1 MERWWGAGAEG
12 RNGAGRNGGGG
23 PLLQTFTSS
32 FTKAMSHASWCRAL
46 AGVGLQSLCSGFHV
60 APHAFTDI
68 TFSLCVTLTSPLTPP
83 FFQTG
88 IVGPHVKHGIK
99 LLGNGKNFLNTP
111 LHLEVTSASKSAIA
125 AVEKV
130 RCW

>member
-1 MERWWGAGAEG
+1 VYDSDEPREIE
-12 RNGAGRNGGGG
+12 
-23 PLLQTFTSS
+23 Q
-32 FTKAMSHASWCRAL
+32 
-46 AGVGLQSLCSGFHV
+46 GVGWSGFGIPRCTT
-60 APHAFTDI
+60 PHAYLYVLTSLLPLCDI
-68 TFSLCVTLTSPLTPP
+68 TSLTLSPP

-111 LHLEVTSASKSAIA
+111 LHLEVTMASKSAIA